1 VKYRTNNIFN
11 SYYVKIKNH
20 TPHRDYRT
28 QINADFKDFIFVSTT
43 QPPKDLTNRQ
53 VNYKKIIDKMK
64 KNINLQKENEREK

>member
-1 VKYRTNNIFN
+1 LSIVKWGIEPQRAQSHTPTNNW
-11 SYYVKIKNH
+11 
-20 TPHRDYRT
+20 T